1 MPDTDLGTWNIMTL
15 EELNKI
21 VDEIVTHHTEYK
33 TTPRELLEAFNAY
46 RRTSGN
52 VRYVDNYLKSH
63 NIMTRPNYNSVWLD
77 ENIILQQILLE
88 SSTETKRTK
97 QSTPHDRVK
106 RIINRSAAFRTRI
119 EKISNLNADLSI
131 FERIPIVVGELPTLL
146 INDELTDKIKEVLS
160 NRISEIETNLNK
172 IDTYSQKGRINR
184 TRLRIT
190 INDINESSYAILFT
204 IGTFEKLG
212 YLDNNLVAIGANG
225 CGKTALAEN
234 IKRYVKTNCVV
245 IGAQKLLLLPKFN
258 SVLDTESSQKQLSEQ
273 QAKDKALRQPLDYD
287 RDENEHS
294 IADDVADEFSAVINN
309 LLAIHN
315 AEIHKFANKVIEDN
329 TTPREKTILE
339 KVFDLWHQ
347 IMPHRCLTCPDGINI
362 MVHTDANVEY
372 PAYQLSDGEKV
383 TLYLIADVM
392 QTPANSYIVVDEP
405 ETYLHKSIVNKLW
418 DLLENERKK
427 DNCTFV
433 YLTHNVDF
441 AASRHAK
448 KIWIKSYNPKAVL
461 KWDICDIPDEDI
473 PQDLL
478 LEILGSRRPI
488 LFCEGVKDKA
498 TCSDAQIYE
507 VLYPQFTIKPLGS
520 CRDVINY
527 TRAFNL
533 IPNNV
538 CKAYGII
545 DADYRSPEKIKE
557 YLEAG
562 IYTTN
567 VSEIENLFLLEE
579 FLKGMASWLHT
590 HDSPD
595 VCFEYIQK
603 AVKKEFTDQID
614 IQVSQYVSDKIDHY
628 FKEVH
633 MKEAKKKED
642 IATHYSD
649 FRAKIH
655 IDEWVTEREE
665 HLRSIS
671 DNYAEIIKTFNN
683 KGLRNHANNA
693 FKITN
698 FSDRAFD
705 YLRASENAKN
715 VLRCILPKELS
726 EIS

>member
-1 MPDTDLGTWNIMTL
+1 MTI

-21 VDEIVTHHTEYK
+21 VNEITTNHTEYK

-46 RRTSGN
+46 RRTTGN
-52 VRYVDNYLKSH
+52 IRIVDNYLNSY
-63 NIMTRPNYNSVWLD
+63 NLMTRPNYNSVWLD
-77 ENIILQQILLE
+77 ENVILQEIQAE
-88 SSTETKRTK
+88 PFPDAKRSK
-97 QSTPHDRVK
+97 SKTPYDRIK
-106 RIINRSAAFRTRI
+106 RIINRCSILGVRVG
-119 EKISNLNADLSI
+119 KISNLNVDFSV
-131 FERIPIVVGELPTLL
+131 FERIPDIIGNLPSLL
-146 INDELTDKIKEVLS
+146 SNDELTDKIKEVLIY
-160 NRISEIETNLNK
+160 RISEIETNLNK
-172 IDTYSQKGRINR
+172 TDTYSQKGKINR
-184 TRLRIT
+184 TRLRNA
-190 INDINESSYAILFT
+190 INDINESTYAILFT

-212 YLDNNLVAIGANG
+212 YLDKNLVAIGANG

-309 LLAIHN
+309 LLAMHN
-315 AEIHKFANKVIEDN
+315 AEIHKFANKIIEDN
-329 TTPREKTILE
+329 TTAREKTILE

-347 IMPHRCLTCPDGINI
+347 IMPHRSLTCPDGINI
-362 MVHTDANVEY
+362 MVHTNVNVEY

-418 DLLENERKK
+418 DMLENERKK
-427 DNCTFV
+427 DKCTFV

-441 AASRHAK
+441 AVSRQAK
-448 KIWIKSYNPKAVL
+448 KIWIKSYNPKAAL
-461 KWDICDIPDEDI
+461 KWDIYDIPDNDI
-473 PQDLL
+473 PQELL

-488 LFCEGVKDKA
+488 LFCEGVKNKV

-507 VLYPQFTIKPLGS
+507 ILYPQFTIKPLGS

-527 TRAFNL
+527 TRAFNS
-533 IPNNV
+533 IPNNI

-557 YLEAG
+557 YLANG

-595 VCFEYIQK
+595 VCFDNIQK
-603 AVKKEFTDQID
+603 AVKKDFTDHID
-614 IQVSQYVSDKIDHY
+614 IQVSQYVSAKIDHF
-628 FKEVH
+628 FKEEH
-633 MKEAKKKED
+633 LKEAKKKED
-642 IATHYSD
+642 ITTLYAD
-649 FRAKIH
+649 FCANVH
-655 IDEWVTEREE
+655 INEWITEREQQ
-665 HLRSIS
+665 LRSIS
-671 DNYAEIIKTFNN
+671 DNYAEIIKTYNN
-683 KGLRNHANNA
+683 KGLQCHANNS
-693 FKITN
+693 FMIKN
-698 FSDRAFD
+698 FSVRAFD
-705 YLRASENAKN
+705 YLRANEDAKN
-715 VLRCILPKELS
+715 VLRSILPKELS